1 MTTFYDILG
10 VSPKATADDIR
21 RAFRQTAK
29 RLHPDIAD
37 GTETLM
43 RELNEAY
50 ETLRDPDRREA
61 YDEAL
66 KPKAYRLPRRPPP
79 GGTDGIDPFAF
90 KARIFQPLDQK
101 LRPVLQRLDLA
112 IAELAYDVFDD
123 AYIARFAD
131 AVEAAASALDEAHHR
146 LFSAQWPSPLAS
158 ALNLYRQGLRQAGG
172 RPGPVADGRGT
183 PRRSP
188 GRPRPD
194 LAPPSHPSSAIMP
207 TCHLHSTSPPIPS
220 PRPWNALSLPKWGP
234 STT

>member
-10 VSPKATADDIR
+10 VSPQATADDIR

-29 RLHPDIAD
+29 RLHPDTAD

-43 RELNEAY
+43 RQLNEAY

-66 KPKAYRLPRRPPP
+66 KPKAYRLPRRPAP
-79 GGTDGIDPFAF
+79 GGTDGVDPFAF

-158 ALNLYRQGLRQAGG
+158 ALNLYRQGLRQADDAVEDFQSFTTTLDSDMLVEG
-172 RPGPVADGRGT
+172 RALLRMAVEL
-183 PRRSP
+183 
-188 GRPRPD
+188 
-194 LAPPSHPSSAIMP
+194 LAEA
-207 TCHLHSTSPPIPS
+207 
-220 PRPWNALSLPKWGP
+220 RDALGLI
-234 STT
+234 